1 MLVLVINSGSSSLKY
16 QVRDVAAGV
25 VLTEGLIEKIGM
37 GNGGDGDGEIEGPR
51 DHADALEQVDA
62 AIHAELGDLEL
73 AAVGHRVVHG
83 GERFAEPV
91 LIDNE
96 ITRAIE
102 RLNPLAP
109 LHNPANV
116 LGIRAISRKWPDLP
130 QVAVFDT
137 AFHRTLPEHAWR
149 YAVPD
154 ELYTNHGIRRYGFH
168 GTSHEY
174 VTHRAAA
181 LLDVP
186 VDEFDGVI
194 AHLGNGAS
202 VTAIRRGHS
211 VDTSMG
217 FTPLEGLV
225 MGTRTGDLD
234 PSILVFL
241 GRIGWTPEDIDAML
255 NRESGLKGLAG
266 NNDMRSVV
274 EASEAGDAKASM
286 ALAVTSYRLAKYIG
300 GYHVAVGGAKAL
312 VFTAGIG
319 ENSHQFRA
327 LVTDRLHALGIE
339 LDVGLNSQR
348 SKEPRVISTA
358 ASAIPVLVVPT
369 DEERAIAEATA
380 AVVQSSIAP

>member
-16 QVRDVAAGV
+16 QVRDVAAGI

-51 DHADALEQVDA
+51 DHAEALEQVDA
-62 AIHAELGDLEL
+62 AIHAELADLEL

-225 MGTRTGDLD
+225 MGTRSGDLD

-241 GRIGWTPEDIDAML
+241 GRFGWTPEDIDAML

-274 EASEAGDAKASM
+274 EASEAGDAKATM

-339 LDVGLNSQR
+339 LDAGLNSQR

-358 ASAIPVLVVPT
+358 ASVIPVLVVPT

-380 AVVQSSIAP
+380 AVVLSSVAP

>member
-16 QVRDVAAGV
+16 QVRDVAAGI
-25 VLTEGLIEKIGM
+25 VLTEGMIEKIGM

-51 DHADALEQVDA
+51 DHAEALELVDA

-116 LGIRAISRKWPDLP
+116 LGIRAISKKWPDLP

-181 LLDVP
+181 LLDLP

-225 MGTRTGDLD
+225 MGTRSGDLD

-241 GRIGWTPEDIDAML
+241 GRYGWTPEDIDTML

-286 ALAVTSYRLAKYIG
+286 ALAVASYRLAKYIG

-327 LVTDRLHALGIE
+327 LVTDRLHALGIQ
-339 LDVGLNSQR
+339 LDAGLNSQR
-348 SKEPRVISTA
+348 SKEPRVISSA
-358 ASAIPVLVVPT
+358 ASVIPVLVVPT

-380 AVVQSSIAP
+380 AVVHSAGTR

>member
-16 QVRDVAAGV
+16 QVRDVAEGS
-25 VLTEGLIEKIGM
+25 VLTEGLIERIGVS
-37 GNGGDGDGEIEGPR
+37 NGGQGDGEVVGPA
-51 DHADALEQVDA
+51 DHAEALEQVDA
-62 AIHAELGDLEL
+62 AIHEVLGERQLD
-73 AAVGHRVVHG
+73 AVGHRVVHG
-83 GERFAEPV
+83 GERFGEPV

-116 LGIRAISRKWPDLP
+116 LGIRAITKKWPDMP

-137 AFHRTLPEHAWR
+137 AFHRSLPEHAWR

-174 VTHRAAA
+174 VTNRAAA
-181 LLDVP
+181 LLDIP
-186 VDEFDGVI
+186 VEEFDGVI

-202 VTAIRRGHS
+202 VTAIRGGKS

-225 MGTRTGDLD
+225 MGTRSGDLD

-241 GRIGWTPEDIDAML
+241 ARTGWNAEDLDSML

-266 NNDMRSVV
+266 SNDMRSVV
-274 EASEAGDAKASM
+274 EAAESGNARAAT

-327 LVTDRLHALGIE
+327 LVGEKLGALGIE
-339 LDVGLNSQR
+339 LDAGLNSER
-348 SKEPRVISTA
+348 SREPRLISTE

-380 AVVQSSIAP
+380 AVVGG